1 MTRKL
6 MLDPEALT
14 VASFE
19 TEASDAAHRGTV
31 QAHEIECANTDLR
44 SCPLT
49 VRTCASWE
57 FSCRA
62 DEV

>member
-14 VASFE
+14 VVSFQIQE
-19 TEASDAAHRGTV
+19 SGAEHRGTV
-31 QAHEIECANTDLR
+31 QAHVECNDTDFR

-62 DEV
+62 EDLA